1 MKKSLLLIVVGMLCS
16 IGVMAENITP
26 TITTQMNPFAYYLE
40 AAISADN
47 STITIEYCLNADA
60 KDVTIVFSDENGWEK
75 SFTSDKLTKS
85 QAYTQHAIDIS
96 TEGFPTNRK
105 ITWRID
111 VKGEGRDYY
120 GKYSQDGTNIYR
132 HKFYRPSSVDI
143 IQDPSSS
150 DYGKVLVVESQ
161 HKASTT
167 SGLHSSPR
175 TKKNGNDDPQGAGI
189 YVFNPDLTPRY
200 NNSETYVFNGTDDSR
215 FTGTEYAP
223 YRVRVSEDGRM
234 FVSSLY
240 PNGDILWEINKDF
253 KSWSTVIGE
262 GVTGTTWRGN
272 QNTSAQ
278 VDTDYRLNTTNGD
291 FIAAPC
297 AGLDV
302 RGKGEELKL
311 LLLSCTEQA
320 FGNGQPG
327 FHTHEYNLG
336 TAKTWNQVPSKDFQT
351 NYSSSEKD
359 PTTGKPK
366 SVFAHIHYSNV
377 QYDKNG
383 GIWCISY
390 RDQCTDTFPGLV
402 HKDVNAVENI
412 RILRSGTKNAGFR
425 FNKSF
430 NKVMMA
436 TTGGYGTY
444 YDYDPTHIENA
455 SGTKGYFIN
464 ERNINMSEVG
474 TFLHDFAWDN
484 ANNIYVVG
492 AKTQSGGEGYLAVYC
507 LPYDANDVFTT
518 DGPKSFTIA
527 GTAQDP
533 STPEVG
539 SSSKYEFRGQ
549 WFTTVNNIDWPK
561 TKATTDANREKQ
573 KQELI
578 DILDRLQAG
587 NVNAVCLQVRS
598 LSDALYAS
606 NYEPWAAALTGT
618 RGTGP
623 GYDPLQF
630 AIDEA
635 HKRGIELHAWV
646 NPFRVTSSSSE
657 ILTDAQIQNLYK
669 APTGKTELNPAW
681 ILKYSNGK
689 FTGTII
695 DPGIPAAREYITNV
709 LMDIVDHY
717 DIDGILMDDYFYP
730 YGGTTTEDATSKSQY
745 KGNDVQDINN
755 DGKTDDDWR
764 RSNIDALIKNVYEAI
779 EKSSNKKHV
788 RFGVGPFGIW
798 TMESK
803 AAQAYG
809 ISLPTGIVGQ
819 DTYQTLA
826 CNPIEWI
833 KNGYVDY
840 IAPQLYWATSTTGG
854 KQNYGVLCEWW
865 AKLCD
870 SFSNDLS
877 NNKRVHFYPSHALY
891 KLYELNENTTPASI
905 WDGFG
910 ETIDE
915 LRRQIDYNR
924 ANPSSGYSGSLYFR
938 TGLYN
943 NPKNTADV
951 AGKVY
956 DVGEELR
963 ASHYQ
968 TKALVPP
975 MAWKSNEVLEAP
987 NTLRI
992 SGNTLTWQHN
1002 SAERYTVYIYPKG
1015 IEMEEAMKESAYLQ
1029 MVVYGNSFALP
1040 ASFDVEKHNI
1050 AVCSYDRYGVE
1061 HYATEYEAPL
1071 PDVTYVLNG
1080 GILGKRGS
1088 FTYPE
1093 VPKNAELWEVFKAYY
1108 NTFYNDKRYDQP
1120 INMVTTFMNQGQKI
1134 MTDASSEY
1142 KWLGDYILSV
1152 AAKQNIVVESTE
1164 GAWRYNVHHFFN
1176 CSEQGSY
1183 WDVTLNKSVPY
1194 PDYSTAGKPE
1204 KWGPYY
1210 QEANKKGTE
1219 VDLDPLP
1226 ETIVGSEFLLPRGKP
1241 DYEEITHPSGCNF
1254 LGWFDN
1260 PDMTGEPLTTLS
1272 VGYTGTVYAKWE
1284 GIITWILN
1292 GGKYTGEGTLPT
1304 TVDADYTLPTAAEMA
1319 RPAYV
1324 FGGWYEDAAFTGD
1337 ALTTISANYT
1347 GVLHAKWI
1355 PACYVTWHPDHCHDV
1370 SNEDLW
1376 QLFMEDWNAWYKG
1389 EYAEK
1394 KITETKFDQLIT
1406 NAYGFTFPA
1415 DKNADG
1421 SVKYPGGLVEEFM
1434 TNPKSTWKWLGDYIV
1449 KVAEEEN
1456 NSGTFNSN
1464 VPLWIK
1470 FKEVAELDIEKP
1482 LANCE
1487 WVDIG
1492 GNKCFPQTEEGAKRI
1507 RDVFTKPEWKWLADY
1522 IESHDT
1528 KNKLNVKPTEVSYN
1542 SDKNSS
1548 EYLQLQTWRAAI
1560 ASFFLCLE
1568 SQYPF
1573 STDFSTLGQYTT
1585 WSKWLDERKQDY
1597 NVSSEDFKFS
1607 LESENEWRKQVAAFF
1622 NASNE
1627 VNYSLVNNVEK
1638 KEGTLDFRTKGQPK
1652 PNGDPNAG
1660 WYSTWSKATFP
1671 EYIAA
1676 GQALPKVRRDGYVFA
1691 GWCCG
1696 NAAGYDYNTRMFG
1709 SYDETMEGKNHLW
1722 ARWLELCLYE
1732 GYAEKDVHSLQEPD
1746 KVNHNVELAQ
1756 YADGTDTGKSHKIAI
1771 HRNFISDGKSYSTLV
1786 LPFAIARD
1794 KDGAK
1799 SFITKITD
1807 ADGNAI
1813 FDVDTLPSILKFIRA
1828 EVVEGGVNGEDMV
1841 NFVFEEQDLKRRPI
1855 EGEEDK
1861 TVIPPYTPFLFRSPV
1876 PMPTW
1881 TQWWAAF
1888 IHDEGRFS
1896 QPQMG
1901 ANGLM
1906 FKRVFEPSVVEA
1918 PTEGAVG
1925 LILVDKNRL
1934 AKVTKAG
1941 EMLGLRGY
1949 FIYEGEAA
1957 NMPSNITIR
1966 QETTTDVSEVKNVS
1980 ATEMQVEKI
1989 LRNGHIYIL
1998 RDGKTY
2004 TIMGAR
2010 VE

>member
-1 MKKSLLLIVVGMLCS
+1 MKKHLLLFLSVI
-16 IGVMAENITP
+16 
-26 TITTQMNPFAYYLE
+26 
-40 AAISADN
+40 
-47 STITIEYCLNADA
+47 
-60 KDVTIVFSDENGWEK
+60 FS
-75 SFTSDKLTKS
+75 L
-85 QAYTQHAIDIS
+85 
-96 TEGFPTNRK
+96 
-105 ITWRID
+105 
-111 VKGEGRDYY
+111 
-120 GKYSQDGTNIYR
+120 
-132 HKFYRPSSVDI
+132 
-143 IQDPSSS
+143 
-150 DYGKVLVVESQ
+150 
-161 HKASTT
+161 
-167 SGLHSSPR
+167 
-175 TKKNGNDDPQGAGI
+175 
-189 YVFNPDLTPRY
+189 
-200 NNSETYVFNGTDDSR
+200 
-215 FTGTEYAP
+215 
-223 YRVRVSEDGRM
+223 
-234 FVSSLY
+234 SL
-240 PNGDILWEINKDF
+240 F
-253 KSWSTVIGE
+253 
-262 GVTGTTWRGN
+262 
-272 QNTSAQ
+272 
-278 VDTDYRLNTTNGD
+278 
-291 FIAAPC
+291 AAP
-297 AGLDV
+297 
-302 RGKGEELKL
+302 
-311 LLLSCTEQA
+311 
-320 FGNGQPG
+320 
-327 FHTHEYNLG
+327 
-336 TAKTWNQVPSKDFQT
+336 
-351 NYSSSEKD
+351 
-359 PTTGKPK
+359 
-366 SVFAHIHYSNV
+366 
-377 QYDKNG
+377 
-383 GIWCISY
+383 
-390 RDQCTDTFPGLV
+390 
-402 HKDVNAVENI
+402 
-412 RILRSGTKNAGFR
+412 
-425 FNKSF
+425 
-430 NKVMMA
+430 
-436 TTGGYGTY
+436 
-444 YDYDPTHIENA
+444 
-455 SGTKGYFIN
+455 
-464 ERNINMSEVG
+464 
-474 TFLHDFAWDN
+474 
-484 ANNIYVVG
+484 
-492 AKTQSGGEGYLAVYC
+492 
-507 LPYDANDVFTT
+507 
-518 DGPKSFTIA
+518 
-527 GTAQDP
+527 
-533 STPEVG
+533 
-539 SSSKYEFRGQ
+539 KYEFRGQ

-798 TMESK
+798 TMDLK

-968 TKALVPP
+968 MKALVPP
-975 MAWKSNEVLEAP
+975 MAWKSKEVLEAP

-1029 MVVYGNSFALP
+1029 MVVYGKSFALP

-1093 VPKNAELWEVFKAYY
+1093 VPENTELWEVFKAYY
-1108 NTFYNDKRYDQP
+1108 KTFYKENRSDQP
-1120 INMVTTFMNQGQKI
+1120 IDKASTFMTQGQKI

-1176 CSEQGSY
+1176 CSEQGTY
-1183 WDVTLNKSVPY
+1183 WDGTLNKSVPY
-1194 PDYSTAGKPE
+1194 PDYRTAGKPE

-1210 QEANKKGTE
+1210 QEAKKTGTE

-1226 ETIVGSEFLLPRGKP
+1226 EKIVGSEFLLPRGKP

-1254 LGWFDN
+1254 SGWFDN
-1260 PDMTGEPLTTLS
+1260 PDMTGEPLTTLP
-1272 VGYTGTVYAKWE
+1272 VGYKGTVYAKWD

-1292 GGKYTGEGTLPT
+1292 GGEYTGEGTLPT
-1304 TVDADYTLPTAAEMA
+1304 TVSADYTLPTAAEMA
-1319 RPAYV
+1319 RVAYV
-1324 FGGWYEDAAFTGD
+1324 FGGWYTDAAFTGE
-1337 ALTTISANYT
+1337 ALTTIEAGYT

-1355 PACYVTWHPDHCHDV
+1355 PAHHVTWHPYHCGDV
-1370 SNEDLW
+1370 RNEDLW
-1376 QLFMEDWNAWYKG
+1376 QLFMEDYNEWYFT
-1389 EYAEK
+1389 EQHILPTVRAE
-1394 KITETKFDQLIT
+1394 QPIT
-1406 NAYGFTFPA
+1406 NAIGFTYPPEEVRNQHPEY
-1415 DKNADG
+1415 KNG
-1421 SVKYPGGLVEEFM
+1421 MVMEFM
-1434 TNPKSTWKWLGDYIV
+1434 EGDPKW
-1449 KVAEEEN
+1449 
-1456 NSGTFNSN
+1456 
-1464 VPLWIK
+1464 
-1470 FKEVAELDIEKP
+1470 
-1482 LANCE
+1482 
-1487 WVDIG
+1487 
-1492 GNKCFPQTEEGAKRI
+1492 
-1507 RDVFTKPEWKWLADY
+1507 
-1522 IESHDT
+1522 
-1528 KNKLNVKPTEVSYN
+1528 
-1542 SDKNSS
+1542 
-1548 EYLQLQTWRAAI
+1548 
-1560 ASFFLCLE
+1560 
-1568 SQYPF
+1568 
-1573 STDFSTLGQYTT
+1573 
-1585 WSKWLDERKQDY
+1585 KWLDEYINKVID
-1597 NVSSEDFKFS
+1597 E
-1607 LESENEWRKQVAAFF
+1607 ENESLNSNAPLWTAFKEATGLTHLGSLSSMEIASICNTGALDTNNEQGNADGKNGGEILTELFKKEEWQWLKDYIKVEQNKFKNVVVGQTANGIDIKIQELTDDVTNRAWAYAVAAFF
-1622 NASNE
+1622 KQSQQKTWPATADFSTAGKHSVWKNWMPEEYHHEMAHFHVTSELDYRRNIHAFFNHSN
-1627 VNYSLVNNVEK
+1627 VVTYPVSGGTK
-1638 KEGTLDFRTKGQPK
+1638 TEGTADFTIKGQPK

-1660 WYSTWSKATFP
+1660 WYSTWSNAIFP

-1771 HRNFISDGKSYSTLV
+1771 HRNFISDGESYSTLV

-1794 KDGAK
+1794 EGSAK

-1813 FDVDTLPSILKFIRA
+1813 FDENTLPSILKFIGA

-1841 NFVFEEQDLKRRPI
+1841 NFVFEEQDLERPI
-1855 EGEEDK
+1855 AGEEDK

-1949 FIYEGEAA
+1949 FILQPELR
-1957 NMPSNITIR
+1957 NLPVKITMRDNTPSNTENIS
-1966 QETTTDVSEVKNVS
+1966 TD
-1980 ATEMQVEKI
+1980 AMIVEIKKI
-1989 LRNGHIYIL
+1989 LRNGQVYII
-1998 RDGKTY
+1998 RNGQMYDM
-2004 TIMGAR
+2004 MGNL
-2010 VE
+2010 VK

>member
-1 MKKSLLLIVVGMLCS
+1 MKKSILLVLIGMLC
-16 IGVMAENITP
+16 
-26 TITTQMNPFAYYLE
+26 
-40 AAISADN
+40 
-47 STITIEYCLNADA
+47 
-60 KDVTIVFSDENGWEK
+60 
-75 SFTSDKLTKS
+75 
-85 QAYTQHAIDIS
+85 
-96 TEGFPTNRK
+96 
-105 ITWRID
+105 
-111 VKGEGRDYY
+111 
-120 GKYSQDGTNIYR
+120 
-132 HKFYRPSSVDI
+132 
-143 IQDPSSS
+143 
-150 DYGKVLVVESQ
+150 
-161 HKASTT
+161 
-167 SGLHSSPR
+167 
-175 TKKNGNDDPQGAGI
+175 
-189 YVFNPDLTPRY
+189 
-200 NNSETYVFNGTDDSR
+200 
-215 FTGTEYAP
+215 
-223 YRVRVSEDGRM
+223 
-234 FVSSLY
+234 
-240 PNGDILWEINKDF
+240 
-253 KSWSTVIGE
+253 
-262 GVTGTTWRGN
+262 
-272 QNTSAQ
+272 
-278 VDTDYRLNTTNGD
+278 
-291 FIAAPC
+291 C
-297 AGLDV
+297 AG
-302 RGKGEELKL
+302 
-311 LLLSCTEQA
+311 A
-320 FGNGQPG
+320 
-327 FHTHEYNLG
+327 
-336 TAKTWNQVPSKDFQT
+336 
-351 NYSSSEKD
+351 
-359 PTTGKPK
+359 
-366 SVFAHIHYSNV
+366 
-377 QYDKNG
+377 
-383 GIWCISY
+383 
-390 RDQCTDTFPGLV
+390 
-402 HKDVNAVENI
+402 
-412 RILRSGTKNAGFR
+412 
-425 FNKSF
+425 
-430 NKVMMA
+430 M
-436 TTGGYGTY
+436 
-444 YDYDPTHIENA
+444 
-455 SGTKGYFIN
+455 
-464 ERNINMSEVG
+464 
-474 TFLHDFAWDN
+474 
-484 ANNIYVVG
+484 
-492 AKTQSGGEGYLAVYC
+492 
-507 LPYDANDVFTT
+507 
-518 DGPKSFTIA
+518 
-527 GTAQDP
+527 AQDP
-533 STPEVG
+533 STPAVG
-539 SSSKYEFRGQ
+539 SASKYEFRGV
-549 WFTTVNNIDWPK
+549 WTATVTNIDWP
-561 TKATTDANREKQ
+561 TDAAKGNVEKQ

-578 DILDRLQAG
+578 DILNQLQAG
-587 NVNAVCLQVRS
+587 NINAVCLQVRS
-598 LSDALYAS
+598 LCDALYES
-606 NYEPWAAALTGT
+606 SYEPWSAALMGT

-635 HKRGIELHAWV
+635 HQRGMELHAWV
-646 NPFRVTSSSSE
+646 NPFRVTSEKLKTGSTPYKALPSTDKLYTANTSLSGKIIE
-657 ILTDAQIQNLYK
+657 YHNTTDAGKKYGQIL
-669 APTGKTELNPAW
+669 
-681 ILKYSNGK
+681 
-689 FTGTII
+689 
-695 DPGIPAAREYITNV
+695 DPGYPEVRQHIVKV
-709 LMDIVDHY
+709 LMEIVNNY
-717 DIDGILMDDYFYP
+717 DIDGLLMDDYFYP
-730 YGGTTTEDATSKSQY
+730 SVDAAIKNTYDSGSQNLYYDENSIDDFNEDGSKL
-745 KGNDVQDINN
+745 
-755 DGKTDDDWR
+755 DDWR
-764 RSNIDALIKNVYEAI
+764 RQNVDKVI
-779 EKSSNKKHV
+779 EELSKQMREKKPWV
-788 RFGVGPFGIW
+788 RFGMGPFGIW
-798 TMESK
+798 AHPEYK
-803 AAQAYG
+803 AHQKYG
-809 ISLPTGIVGQ
+809 LEHPQGIIGANYYT
-819 DTYQTLA
+819 DHG
-826 CNPIEWI
+826 CNTVEWI
-833 KNGYVDY
+833 KQGWVDY
-840 IAPQLYWATSTTGG
+840 VNPQLYWPTTSTG
-854 KQNYGVLCEWW
+854 QDYNVLYEWW
-865 AKLCD
+865 
-870 SFSNDLS
+870 SNVCEKLS
-877 NNKRVHFYPSHALY
+877 NEFVNPLYANQKVQFYPSHAADRVY
-891 KLYELNENTTPASI
+891 S
-905 WDGFG
+905 DGHKWGVG
-910 ETIDE
+910 EMRLQVD
-915 LRRQIDYNR
+915 QNR
-924 ANPSSGYSGSLYFR
+924 SKMTNGYSGSVYYSARYYLN
-938 TGLYN
+938 LN
-943 NPKNTADV
+943 N
-951 AGKVY
+951 Y
-956 DVGEELR
+956 VGAQDSTLCQKLR

-968 TKALVPP
+968 MKALVPP
-975 MAWKSNEVLEAP
+975 MAWKSKEVLEAP

-1002 SAERYTVYIYPKG
+1002 SAKRYTVYIYPKG
-1015 IEMEEAMKESAYLQ
+1015 IEMDVAVEDPMYLQ
-1029 MVVYGNSFALP
+1029 QVVYGTTFALP
-1040 ASFDVEKHNI
+1040 AGFDIEKRNV
-1050 AVCSYDRYGVE
+1050 AVRSYDRYGVE
-1061 HYATEYEAPL
+1061 HSATEYEAPL

-1093 VPKNAELWEVFKAYY
+1093 VPENAELWEVFKAYY
-1108 NTFYNDKRYDQP
+1108 KTFYKENRYDQP
-1120 INMVTTFMNQGQKI
+1120 ITMASTFMTQGQKI

-1152 AAKQNIVVESTE
+1152 AAEQGVTVDSELL
-1164 GAWRYNVHHFFN
+1164 WRFSVHTFFN
-1176 CSEQGSY
+1176 AEKRTAY
-1183 WDVTLNKSVPY
+1183 PTNVP
-1194 PDYSTAGKPE
+1194 DFTEAGKKE

-1210 QEANKKGTE
+1210 QEAKKTGTE

-1226 ETIVGSEFLLPRGKP
+1226 EKIVDSDFLLPRGKP

-1254 LGWFDN
+1254 LGWYDN
-1260 PDMTGEPLTTLS
+1260 PDMTGEPLTSLH
-1272 VGYTGTVYAKWE
+1272 VGYKGTVYAKWD
-1284 GIITWILN
+1284 GIITWMLN

-1355 PACYVTWHPDHCHDV
+1355 PAHHVTWHPDHCHDV

-1464 VPLWIK
+1464 VPLWIE

-1487 WVDIG
+1487 WGDIG

-1676 GQALPKVRRDGYVFA
+1676 GQALPKVKRDGYVFA

-1696 NAAGYDYNTRMFG
+1696 NAEGYYYNTRMFG
-1709 SYDETMEGKNHLW
+1709 SYDEEMGGKNHLW

-1732 GYAEKDVHSLQEPD
+1732 GYAEKDKHSLQEPD
-1746 KVNHNVELAQ
+1746 KVNHNVELTQ

-1771 HRNFISDGKSYSTLV
+1771 HRNFVSDGESYSTLV

-1794 KDGAK
+1794 EDGAK

-1807 ADGNAI
+1807 ANGKAI
-1813 FDVDTLPSILKFIRA
+1813 FDENTLPSILKFVGA
-1828 EVVEGGVNGEDMV
+1828 EPVEVNGENVV
-1841 NFVFEEQDLKRRPI
+1841 NFVFEEQDLKRSI
-1855 EGEEDK
+1855 NAAEDDR

-1876 PMPTW
+1876 PMPTR

-1906 FKRVFEPSVVEA
+1906 FKRMFEPSVVEA
-1918 PTEGAVG
+1918 STEGAVG
-1925 LILVDKNRL
+1925 LILVSNNRL
-1934 AKVTKAG
+1934 AKITQSGK
-1941 EMLGLRGY
+1941 MLGLRGY
-1949 FIYEGEAA
+1949 FIYEGEPA

-1966 QETTTDVSEVKNVS
+1966 QETTTDVSEVKNES